1 MLALANILNKSFL
14 AFVYIGEATNESLC
28 HRRRRAMLLTG
39 RTDLGLSLAQ
49 SLDDPAL
56 STPQHQQ
63 RPDFLEAKRV
73 RVTLLTLR
81 GYAQEYSQSSDSSRQ
96 QNQNVWVP

>member
-14 AFVYIGEATNESLC
+14 AFVYIGKATKRFAVRGRIAS
-28 HRRRRAMLLTG
+28 LLTG
-39 RTDLGLSLAQ
+39 RIDLGLSLAQ
-49 SLDDPAL
+49 NLDDPAV
-56 STPQHQQ
+56 STPQNQQ

-81 GYAQEYSQSSDSSRQ
+81 GYAQEYGHSGDSSRQ
-96 QNQNVWVP
+96 QNQNIWAP